1 MDIYRDALVI
11 TRDEIRI
18 QAPPER
24 VWELFTNITA
34 WPEWQ
39 PEITSARLD
48 EPLAVNTTFHW
59 SAAGMDIA
67 STVAELIPGQRIVW
81 SGLFKGIMAVHV
93 WTFTAVEGGTLVQTA
108 ESWDGASVR
117 PQAKTLQTVLD
128 RSLRVWLEALKNEAE
143 R

>member
-1 MDIYRDALVI
+1 MDIYPDALVI
-11 TRDEIRI
+11 TRDEITI
-18 QAPPER
+18 QATPER
-24 VWELFTNITA
+24 VWEVFTDITA
-34 WPEWQ
+34 WPDWQ
-39 PEITSARLD
+39 PEIASARLD
-48 EPLAVNTTFHW
+48 EPFAVNATFHW
-59 SAAGMDIA
+59 SAAGMEIG
-67 STVAELIPGQRIVW
+67 STIGELILGRRIGW

-93 WTFTAVEGGTLVQTA
+93 WTFTPVEGGTLVQTA